1 MMPLK
6 KAGDDGM
13 PATSGPIRIHTDP
26 AQRVM
31 TTEEKSKLKMNIGK
45 LTADQQRG
53 IVPIVQKCVE
63 RSNSSVVQ
71 FELDKLS
78 SECLVELEN
87 YVNK

>member
-13 PATSGPIRIHTDP
+13 PTTSGPIRIHTDP

-63 RSNSSVVQ
+63 RSNSSVV
-71 FELDKLS
+71 
-78 SECLVELEN
+78 
-87 YVNK
+87 